1 MCSRASVTLQTK
13 KTSKRGCTSVS
24 LGFSHV
30 DTFMDDVLA
39 YKEVQD
45 VADFL
50 CQNIRH
56 DELIVKTAE
65 GILRSKRLSEFRYWR
80 SSLLADIVPTEKSKK
95 DRWLLGKLAELLD
108 AVYGLC
114 LQAYPAL
121 SQKEERE
128 RLGKLRG
135 AVLEA
140 FVGRVLRLRY
150 STVETGCS
158 VELNGS
164 RISPRT
170 FDVAGVDNPGDPAQ
184 GELYECKVGAYF
196 IERHDLESIEETL
209 RQLREAK
216 LARVLASIVSFE
228 TEYGL
233 LPRFKKLGFPNQKV
247 IDRNK
252 LKCLATYE
260 EVSAVLAS

>member
-1 MCSRASVTLQTK
+1 MCSKASVTLQTK

-39 YKEVQD
+39 YKEVQE

-50 CQNIRH
+50 CQNIRRN
-56 DELIVKTAE
+56 DLIVKAAE
-65 GILRSKRLSEFRYWR
+65 GIVRSRRLGEFRCWM

-121 SQKEERE
+121 SEKEEKE

-135 AVLEA
+135 AVLES

-158 VELNGS
+158 VELNGF
-164 RISPRT
+164 RVSPRT

-196 IERHDLESIEETL
+196 IERHDLENIEETL
-209 RQLREAK
+209 GQLCEAK
-216 LARVLASIVSFE
+216 LPGVLASIVSFE
-228 TEYGL
+228 TKYDL
-233 LPRFKKLGFPNQKV
+233 LPRFEKLGFPNQKV
-247 IDRNK
+247 IHRNK

>member
-1 MCSRASVTLQTK
+1 
-13 KTSKRGCTSVS
+13 
-24 LGFSHV
+24 
-30 DTFMDDVLA
+30 MDDVLA

-65 GILRSKRLSEFRYWR
+65 GILRSKRLSQFRYWR

-114 LQAYPAL
+114 LQACPAL
-121 SQKEERE
+121 SEEKERE
-128 RLGKLRG
+128 RLRKLRG

-158 VELNGS
+158 VELDGS

-170 FDVAGVDNPGDPAQ
+170 FDVAGVDNPEDPVR
-184 GELYECKVGAYF
+184 GELYECKVGVYF
-196 IERHDLESIEETL
+196 IERHDLKNIEETL
-209 RQLREAK
+209 GQLCEAK
-216 LARVLASIVSFE
+216 LPGVLASVVSFE
-228 TEYGL
+228 TKYDL
-233 LPRFKKLGFPNQKV
+233 SARFKKLGFPNQKV

>member
-1 MCSRASVTLQTK
+1 M
-13 KTSKRGCTSVS
+13 S

-45 VADFL
+45 VAEFL

-56 DELIVKTAE
+56 NELIVKAAD
-65 GILRSKRLSEFRYWR
+65 GILRSKGPGEFRHWM
-80 SSLLADIVPTEKSKK
+80 SNLLADIGLTERAKK
-95 DRWLLGKLAELLD
+95 DRRLLGKLAELLD
-108 AVYGLC
+108 AVYSLC
-114 LQAYPAL
+114 LQAHPAL
-121 SQKEERE
+121 SQEEERE

-140 FVGRVLRLRY
+140 FVGQVLRLRY

-196 IERHDLESIEETL
+196 IERHDLENIEETL

-216 LARVLASIVSFE
+216 LAGVLASIVSFE
-228 TEYGL
+228 TKYDL
-233 LPRFKKLGFPNQKV
+233 LPRFKKLRFPNQKV